1 MCKGPGVGGGY
12 VGTGKF
18 TVKMCVCLKDNTVPV
33 PSTHGV
39 TPSCLLTPAP
49 WVLVPSSGL
58 LCHLHLYAKLPA
70 TTIPTPCTHNLK

>member
-1 MCKGPGVGGGY
+1 MCKGPGVGGSY

-39 TPSCLLTPAP
+39 TPSFLLTPAP
-49 WVLVPSSGL
+49 
-58 LCHLHLYAKLPA
+58 
-70 TTIPTPCTHNLK
+70 